1 MRGNL
6 GRVGLRRRPA
16 RGDAMADYDRLPE
29 PARRW
34 LAAAVLPWS
43 PRSAGR
49 AYAAA
54 LARHGEVAAA
64 LAALDRLE
72 KARLARAGPPAA
84 RTRAGTGTGTRTGTG
99 TKTGTGTG
107 AVSEDLRR
115 APSAPTR

>member
-1 MRGNL
+1 MSRGNL
-6 GRVGLRRRPA
+6 GRIGLRRRPA

-54 LARHGEVAAA
+54 LARHGEVVAAV
-64 LAALDRLE
+64 AALDRLE
-72 KARLARAGPPAA
+72 AARLAAA
-84 RTRAGTGTGTRTGTG
+84 RPGAARA
-99 TKTGTGTG
+99 GTG
-107 AVSEDLRR
+107 AVSGGSRR
-115 APSAPTR
+115 APSAPTP